1 MKNPEKLTLKEEE
14 VMSVLWKLEKAFV
27 KEIVS
32 ELQGKNHYNTIST
45 IVRQL
50 EEKGFVSYTS
60 FGKSH
65 QYYPVIERETYS
77 ATVMDQN
84 SNRFFEGS
92 YKSMVSFFAQQEKI
106 TEKDLE
112 DILELIKNKS

>member
-1 MKNPEKLTLKEEE
+1 MKNLEKLTVKEEE
-14 VMSVLWKLEKAFV
+14 VMSVLWKLKKAFV

-50 EEKGFVSYTS
+50 EDKSFVSYTS
-60 FGKSH
+60 YGKSH
-65 QYYPVIERETYS
+65 QYFPIVEREKYS
-77 ATVMDQN
+77 TTVMDQN
-84 SNRFFEGS
+84 SKRFFEGS
-92 YKSMVSFFAQQEKI
+92 YKNMVSFFAQQEKI
-106 TEKDLE
+106 SEKDLE